1 MVIQE
6 LAPSSYSNSI
16 NDLVRRFHS
25 NVRESDCTWNAIAVA
40 HAHDIGRAGSV
51 DYAQGMLVRLISMR
65 SPRHSLPVVA
75 ELICDLHD
83 KERENLEQPYDIEML
98 RSLGLLMSAS
108 GTKHFDRN
116 QRHILDLAAVA
127 DLEEIGKLEQRL
139 FTTGDNRCAVQKL
152 QVLQKDVRKL
162 EMFRSQIYTPA
173 SVPTTPGM
181 RK

>member
-16 NDLVRRFHS
+16 NDLVNRFQS
-25 NVRESDCTWNAIAVA
+25 TARESGCTWEHLTAA

-51 DYAQGMLVRLISMR
+51 DYAQGMLVTLISMR
-65 SPRHSLPVVA
+65 YPRHSLPVVA
-75 ELICDLHD
+75 NLIGDLHD
-83 KERENLEQPYDIEML
+83 SNRENLKHPYDIDTL
-98 RSLGLLMSAS
+98 RNLGLLLSVY

-116 QRHILDLAAVA
+116 QRHILDQAAVA
-127 DLEEIGKLEQRL
+127 DLVEIGKLQERI
-139 FTTGDNRCAVQKL
+139 FTRGDNRCAGFKL
-152 QVLQKDVRKL
+152 QVLQRDVQKL